1 MSQRPLPRQT
11 STADQARRQLNRLG
25 PETLV
30 RLAQSLPREQRELIE
45 ARHAEGLS
53 FPEIARRY
61 RLPTG
66 RVERRL
72 RRLEERLASP
82 EFRFVAL
89 HLKQLPAPLRRPARL
104 LFLHGRSLRDTAR
117 TTGKTL
123 HRIRCQRATLQTL
136 ARAAAFGSGQ

>member
-1 MSQRPLPRQT
+1 MSQRRVPRQIT
-11 STADQARRQLNRLG
+11 TADQRRRLSARLG

-66 RVERRL
+66 RVERRV
-72 RRLEERLASP
+72 RRLEERLLSP

-89 HLKQLPAPLRRPARL
+89 HLKQLPAPLRRPAKL

-117 TTGKTL
+117 TTGRTL

-136 ARAAAFGSGQ
+136 ARAGAMGSGE